1 MLTIGVCGYSIKCC
15 LTYVLVFIIG
25 VENPKLCFAI
35 ADSYVFLGDWLCS
48 GYGIIDAPAPRIAG
62 GNTSR

>member
-1 MLTIGVCGYSIKCC
+1 M
-15 LTYVLVFIIG
+15 LVFIIG

-48 GYGIIDAPAPRIAG
+48 GYGIIEAPAPRIAG